1 VKVSVADVPAP
12 VFCHS
17 IPFGVFV
24 LSIFYRQDADKS
36 PFCLS
41 GAAVALPEGIHEI
54 PIDIY
59 QESGKIQANS
69 ASYGMDACWGCI
81 SQNSI
86 KLQGPQR
93 APFMTISM
101 LFEVKMA
108 PKTRVI
114 LLNG

>member
-1 VKVSVADVPAP
+1 MKVSVADVPAP

-69 ASYGMDACWGCI
+69 AFYGVEGQSRDPLPLAR
-81 SQNSI
+81 
-86 KLQGPQR
+86 PQDG
-93 APFMTISM
+93 
-101 LFEVKMA
+101 
-108 PKTRVI
+108 KTAA
-114 LLNG
+114 